1 MLQMHSQTS
10 TGIDTENL
18 VFNRA
23 SGKLLVIQY
32 PSFDLV
38 MSDSLLSFRTDG
50 HRMQPRRLI
59 ALLKCLLILQT
70 LPEGMLEEAAEK
82 LESIPRFYSNRFP
95 ETSVPAFPPKLIED
109 KLASKQVRPPVVS
122 SRWDTGWDLSIE
134 NRTGQ
139 RILVIEVKTKLNAS
153 PEWAARLRRNIL
165 AHGTFPK
172 SPYFLIVFPDHFY
185 LWTDADAQSEQS
197 EPTYSIDAR
206 PILQPY
212 FERAG
217 VTAAQI
223 SGQSLELIVTS
234 WLGEIIH
241 SEKAPEDID
250 ESQQW
255 LVESGLYDA
264 LAGGKFEHEAVV

>member
-1 MLQMHSQTS
+1 MLRMHSQTS

-18 VFNRA
+18 VFDRA
-23 SGKLLVIQY
+23 SGKSLVIKY

-38 MSDSLLSFRTDG
+38 MSDSSLSFRTDW
-50 HRMQPRRLI
+50 HRIAPRRLS

-70 LPEGMLEEAAEK
+70 LPEATLEEAAEK
-82 LESIPRFYSNRFP
+82 LESIPRFYSNRLP
-95 ETSVPAFPPKLIED
+95 EASVPALPPKLIKD
-109 KLASKQVRPPVVS
+109 KLASQQVRSPVVS
-122 SRWDTGWDLSIE
+122 SHGDTRWDLSIE
-134 NRTGQ
+134 NRSGQ

-172 SPYFLIVFPDHFY
+172 SPYFLIVFPEHFY

-223 SGQSLELIVTS
+223 SGQSLELIVAS